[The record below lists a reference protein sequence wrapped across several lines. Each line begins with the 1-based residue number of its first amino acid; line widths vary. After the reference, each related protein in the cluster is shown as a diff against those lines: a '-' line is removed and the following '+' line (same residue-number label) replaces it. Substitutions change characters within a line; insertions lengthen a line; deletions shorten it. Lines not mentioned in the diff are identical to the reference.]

1 MTSIR
6 YARRA
11 IAVDAPASLVTPA
24 GNVLKLSAGHAFPG
38 LLPDLTEEAA
48 EALHRYRHETLQYG
62 PLNGIN
68 DLRDAIAAFVA
79 EDGVHATRENIVVVN
94 GAKQGLDLACLALLE
109 PGDAVIVSAPTYLT
123 AIAIFQMHQA
133 TFVEVPQDDKGMIVD
148 ALEAQLAARRV
159 AGLPAPKLLFEVPD
173 FHNPTGLTLPVERR
187 QRLVELAREYDFV
200 IVEDDPYRRIRF
212 AGDPVPTIKSFDTDG
227 RVVALG
233 TTSKTLMPGLKIGW
247 INGPADMVRRMAAL
261 KSDGGGS
268 PLTQRIA
275 ASLFTSGRAATIM
288 AEVTETMRRH
298 RDAMAA
304 AFARHFP
311 EARFNLPQGGY
322 FLWVELPEGADSDA
336 FAAHAAKFGVSVF
349 SGRLSYAGEPRTNY
363 LRLSYSFCSP
373 AEIDTGVKKLG
384 EAFRDFRRG

>member
-1 MTSIR
+1 MRPIR
-6 YARRA
+6 YAQRA
-11 IAVDAPASLVTPA
+11 VSIDAPASLVTPT

-38 LLPDLTEEAA
+38 LLPDLTEEAT

-79 EDGVHATRENIVVVN
+79 EDGVHATRENILVVN

-109 PGDAVIVSAPTYLT
+109 PGDAVILSAPTYLT

-133 TFVEVPQDDKGMIVD
+133 TFVQVPQDDKGMMVD
-148 ALEAQLAARRV
+148 HLAAQLAERRA

-173 FHNPTGLTLPVERR
+173 FHNPTGLTLPAERR
-187 QRLVELAREYDFV
+187 QKLVELALEYDFV

-212 AGDPVPTIKSFDTDG
+212 AGDPVPTIKSFDTAD

-247 INGPADMVRRMAAL
+247 VNAHPDMLRRMAAL

-275 ASLFTSGRAATIM
+275 ASLFTSGRAATII
-288 AEVTETMRRH
+288 ADVTATMRRH
-298 RDAMAA
+298 RDTMAA
-304 AFARHFP
+304 AFARYFP

-322 FLWVELPEGADSDA
+322 FLWVELPEGTDSDA
-336 FAAHAAKFGVSVF
+336 FAAHAAGYGVSVF
-349 SGRLSYAGEPRTNY
+349 SGRLSFAVEPRTNF

-373 AEIDTGVKKLG
+373 AEIEAGVKKVG
-384 EAFRDFRRG
+384 EAYRDFQRR